1 MDSFKWC
8 TQIQGGAAKVAV
20 SNNVRAISFGN
31 GYIQTASSGINTK
44 RRTVPIVYGGSDWE
58 AVYNFCQ
65 DHVTKPFVWKAPDG
79 RMGVFVV
86 TADSVN
92 LAPQGGGVFE
102 VTAEFAERFT
112 SAG

>member
-1 MDSFKWC
+1 MVYTNSRR
-8 TQIQGGAAKVAV
+8 GGKGRHLQQH
-20 SNNVRAISFGN
+20 SIDCFGN

-58 AVYNFCQ
+58 EVYNFCQ

>member
-8 TQIQGGAAKVAV
+8 TQIQGGAAKVAI
-20 SNNVRAISFGN
+20 SNNIRSIGFGN
-31 GYIQTASSGINTK
+31 GYIQTASK
-44 RRTVPIVYGGSDWE
+44 RRVVPIVYGGSDWE
-58 AVYNFCQ
+58 EVYDFCQ
-65 DHVTKPFVWKAPDG
+65 EHVTKPFVWKAPDG